1 MVPLDSSHVQ
11 EFYPSVSLDKNSV
24 EFEFKIDRSTYLD
37 MRDTHL
43 QIKVALQKRSLFDDS
58 TKKDEHGKVDVGMSF
73 IDDDLRY
80 LTRFNNLLHSFLFP
94 MRLLIVNQIIP

>member
-1 MVPLDSSHVQ
+1 MVPLESSHVQ
-11 EFYPSVSLDKNSV
+11 EFYPSFSLDKNSV

-58 TKKDEHGKVDVGMSF
+58 TKKD
-73 IDDDLRY
+73 DL
-80 LTRFNNLLHSFLFP
+80 
-94 MRLLIVNQIIP
+94 